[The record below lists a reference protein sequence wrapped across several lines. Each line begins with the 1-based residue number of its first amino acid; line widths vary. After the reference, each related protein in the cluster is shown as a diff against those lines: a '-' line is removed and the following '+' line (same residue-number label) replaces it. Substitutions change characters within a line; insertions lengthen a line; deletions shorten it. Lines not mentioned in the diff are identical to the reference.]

1 MTKHVTLTQRL
12 FWLALVAVFLTI
24 SNSFAVEKKN
34 AVLLP
39 LAMYADPS
47 KTYLGQGIRTM
58 LLSRL
63 SGEGIEIITS
73 QKLEPLLTEQ
83 DKNGVTT
90 PARAEELARALQTQ
104 YVIFGSFTALGAGYS
119 FDLSILDLSQ
129 DPTKLTHISEP
140 ATEDQFI
147 PRLSEIAYQFR
158 SVIEGREI
166 GPPSQTT
173 AEEGN
178 DDGIFVSNINKSRTL
193 KPTGNLPLK
202 KDVISFS
209 MADLDKDGQTEWL
222 VLTRRNLFIY
232 THKNDTLILKYD
244 LKTVIGES
252 FLKLSVGDLNNDNK
266 PELFLV
272 SLYGRS
278 ARTTIFAWNESFKK
292 IAQMDGHLRALK
304 VPDQDNFLFLFQNS
318 EFNRFYSG
326 KIYFMK
332 PDPNGK
338 LVKGDE
344 IKLPK
349 EARFYTLSLIDLQ
362 HDGKPALM
370 GLGKNSRPYIWDMNG
385 EDIWNGD
392 ETLGGTNNAVAL
404 KQASTYKDEEIR
416 FEIESPMI
424 ITDVDHDGKKELLA
438 IKNIS
443 IVEILR
449 DFKQYSTSQLVAY
462 KIEGTGLNQ
471 AWVSREIPYC
481 IMDMAI
487 DGKTLYMAVAK
498 SKMTDLS
505 AGSSRIMWFE

>member
-1 MTKHVTLTQRL
+1 
-12 FWLALVAVFLTI
+12 
-24 SNSFAVEKKN
+24 
-34 AVLLP
+34 
-39 LAMYADPS
+39 
-47 KTYLGQGIRTM
+47 
-58 LLSRL
+58 
-63 SGEGIEIITS
+63 
-73 QKLEPLLTEQ
+73 
-83 DKNGVTT
+83 
-90 PARAEELARALQTQ
+90 
-104 YVIFGSFTALGAGYS
+104 
-119 FDLSILDLSQ
+119 
-129 DPTKLTHISEP
+129 
-140 ATEDQFI
+140 
-147 PRLSEIAYQFR
+147 
-158 SVIEGREI
+158 
-166 GPPSQTT
+166 
-173 AEEGN
+173 
-178 DDGIFVSNINKSRTL
+178 
-193 KPTGNLPLK
+193 
-202 KDVISFS
+202 
-209 MADLDKDGQTEWL
+209 
-222 VLTRRNLFIY
+222 
-232 THKNDTLILKYD
+232 
-244 LKTVIGES
+244 
-252 FLKLSVGDLNNDNK
+252 
-266 PELFLV
+266 
-272 SLYGRS
+272 
-278 ARTTIFAWNESFKK
+278 
-292 IAQMDGHLRALK
+292 MDGHLRALK

-385 EDIWNGD
+385 DDIWNGD

-471 AWVSREIPYC
+471 AWVSKEIPYC

-498 SKMTDLS
+498 TKMTNLS